1 MSRAGGYDYNFSEQF
16 VNTPLDRYFCV
27 ICQHP
32 SRGPRMS
39 VCCGHV
45 FCKSCIE
52 NVKSPCPM
60 CRDENF
66 VTFPNKQLDRE
77 IKNLDIFCTNISRGC
92 MWQGKLSNVDD
103 HLGKHGDC
111 QFEEVKCTKDCEKM
125 IQRRY
130 LTAHIE
136 TKCPR
141 RQVTCQYCHDTG
153 EHQHIEGKRH
163 KEQCPRFPIP
173 CPNNCKV
180 KIVPREDMTKHRGE
194 CQLELVSCPNNCGGK
209 LKRQC
214 LVTHIQTR
222 CICRK
227 VKCQY
232 CHDLVEYQFIESQ
245 HKEECPK
252 LPLLCPN
259 KCKIG
264 AVRREDMEAHRKEC
278 PLEIIQCEY
287 HSVGCDTRMLR
298 MNKQVHEEENTKQ
311 HLMLTK
317 EKLDSTEDKLADAMQ
332 RIDALEIFMHR
343 NISLS
348 VQWMGRLITMAK
360 LFESGDQVCPVII
373 KMPEYNEKV
382 DNSVSWRT
390 NSFYTHNKGYKMCA
404 RVYPGGYDDARGTY
418 LSMFLYVMKG
428 KHDDELTW
436 PLKGT
441 FDVKL
446 LNQLSDGE
454 HLSVIVTYDNN
465 TLKHGRRVI
474 YGEKNCGWGQRYQLI
489 PNKNLHKTTPTCQF
503 LKDNCVYFELNFHM

>member
-32 SRGPRMS
+32 SRDPRMS

-45 FCKSCIE
+45 FCNSCIE

-92 MWQGKLSNVDD
+92 MWQGKLSNIDD
-103 HLGKHGDC
+103 HLGRHGDC
-111 QFEEVKCTKDCEKM
+111 QFEEVKCTNDCGKR
-125 IQRRY
+125 IQRWY

-141 RQVTCQYCHDTG
+141 RQVTCQYCHDIG
-153 EHQHIEGKRH
+153 EHQHIEGKQH

-180 KIVPREDMTKHRGE
+180 KTVPREDMTKHRGE

-227 VKCQY
+227 VKCRY
-232 CHDLVEYQFIESQ
+232 CHDPVEYQFIENQ

-264 AVRREDMEAHRKEC
+264 AVHREDMEAHKKEC
-278 PLEIIQCEY
+278 PLEMIQCEY

-298 MNKQVHEEENTKQ
+298 MNKQVHEEENMKE

-317 EKLDSTEDKLADAMQ
+317 VRLDSTEDKLVDAMQ
-332 RIDALEIFMHR
+332 QVDALKASIH
-343 NISLS
+343 LS
-348 VQWMGRLITMAK
+348 VQWMIKLITMAT
-360 LFESGDQVCPVII
+360 LFESGDRVCPVIT
-373 KMPEYNEKV
+373 KMTGFNKKV
-382 DNSVSWRT
+382 KDADVCYT
-390 NSFYTHNKGYKMCA
+390 NSFYTYNKGYKVCA
-404 RVYPGGYDDARGTY
+404 RVDPAGYDDAKETH
-418 LSMFLYVMKG
+418 LSMFVYVVRG
-428 KHDDELTW
+428 RHDDELTW

-441 FDVKL
+441 FDIKL
-446 LNQLSDGE
+446 LNQLSDSE
-454 HLSVIVTYDNN
+454 HLSVTITFDDSTKRHGGRVVVGDVADN
-465 TLKHGRRVI
+465 
-474 YGEKNCGWGQRYQLI
+474 GWGQRYQLI
-489 PNKNLHKTTPTCQF
+489 SNEDLYKTTPTCQF
-503 LKDNCVYFELNFHM
+503 LKDDCVYFELDFSHA